1 MKKII
6 LTMAAIIGVAGYT
19 YGQGQVVFTATVAA
33 ATQASTNNGTI
44 GKIAGAA
51 GAWEFALFV
60 TGNTNK
66 SDVGGVANTLNS
78 PFVTPWTDPGW
89 TFTGVY
95 ATNTGTAGRFGVSD
109 PGQTYVTVPGTVSGS
124 YYNFIMVGWNT
135 AAGGGTLASLINA
148 YNGGASGVLLYGA
161 SGICNGVLAGNNA
174 SPGNTSLIG
183 LISGLQTPGWQLSPV
198 PEPATFAL
206 AGLGAAAMLIFRRR
220 K

>member
-19 YGQGQVVFTATVAA
+19 YGQGQVVFTATVAG

-60 TGNTNK
+60 TGDTNK
-66 SDVGGVANTLNS
+66 NNVGGVVNTRSS

-109 PGQTYVTVPGTVSGS
+109 PGQTYVTVPGTLAGS
-124 YYNFIMVGWNT
+124 YYNFIIVGWNT
-135 AAGGGTLASLINA
+135 AAGGKTVNELINA
-148 YNGGASGVLLYGA
+148 YNAGAADLLYGA
-161 SGICNGVLAGNNA
+161 SGICNAVLAGNNA

-183 LISGLQTPGWQLSPV
+183 LISGLQTPGWSLSPV